1 MLTPA
6 ELRLLDAKSIRDA
19 VATGRLSALEVTE
32 ACLQAIAVVD
42 PVLHAFTHVADSA
55 ARATAKDI
63 DARRA
68 RREPLGPLAGVPVP
82 VKDLI
87 FTKDM
92 PTTFGSRLYENFVPA
107 DDDIVVERLR
117 SADAVIIGKTN
128 VSEFGYGGVGH
139 NPLFPTTRNPWNP
152 GLTSG
157 GSSAGSA
164 VAVATGIVPLALG
177 SDGGGSVRL
186 PASFNGIFG
195 MKASMGRVPLW
206 PGCRDETLPG
216 ASGWESI
223 EHIGPLTR
231 TVADAQLLLS
241 VIAGPDP
248 RDRHSI
254 PSADVDWL
262 AADVQRS
269 LGLRVAWC
277 ADWGG
282 LPLDPDVRRVCAAA
296 ARVFETDLGC
306 IVEETPPPFPWDIET
321 FRAIVAMDTDFAGL
335 RNLIAAHGGQA
346 VSPRLRETLERV
358 WTGEEFLVA
367 SSRRR
372 GMANAMARFMSRY
385 DLLLTP
391 TVSTLPF
398 ALGHDGPGSIDGI
411 GVDDDAW
418 TPTEFPSNLTGHP
431 AASVPAGWSYGGLP
445 IGLQIC
451 GRHLDDQM
459 VLAACRAFESA
470 RPWRDRV
477 PPPMQGISG

>member
-19 VATGRLSALEVTE
+19 VTTGRLSAVEVTE
-32 ACLQAIAVVD
+32 ASLQAIAAVD
-42 PVLHAFTHVADSA
+42 PILHAFTHVAHDG
-55 ARATAKDI
+55 ARAKARDI
-63 DARRA
+63 DSRRA
-68 RREPLGPLAGVPVP
+68 RGERLGSLAGVPVP

-92 PTTFGSRLYENFVPA
+92 PTTFGSQLYENFVPA

-117 SADAVIIGKTN
+117 AADAVIIGKTN

-152 GLTSG
+152 ELTSG

-164 VAVATGIVPLALG
+164 VAVATGIAPIALG

-206 PGCRDETLPG
+206 PGCRDETIPG

-231 TVADAQLLLS
+231 TVSDAQLLLS

-254 PSADVDWL
+254 PCDDVDWL
-262 AADVQRS
+262 ASEVPRS

-282 LPLDPDVRRVCAAA
+282 LPVDPQVRSICANA
-296 ARVFETDLGC
+296 ARLFETELGC
-306 IVEETPPPFPWDIET
+306 VVEETPPPFPWDIET
-321 FRAIVAMDTDFAGL
+321 FRAVVAMDTDFAGL
-335 RNLIAAHGGQA
+335 SAMISRNGQEA
-346 VSPRLRETLERV
+346 VSHRLRETLSRT
-358 WTGEEFLVA
+358 WTAGEFLA
-367 SSRRR
+367 ALSKRRA
-372 GMANAMARFMSRY
+372 MANAMARFMADY

-398 ALGHDGPGSIDGI
+398 ALGLDGPGRIDGLV
-411 GVDDDAW
+411 VDDDAW

-431 AASVPAGWSYGGLP
+431 AASIPAGLSREGLP
-445 IGLQIC
+445 VGLQIS
-451 GRHLDDQM
+451 GRHLADQQ
-459 VLAACRAFESA
+459 VLAGCRSFESI
-470 RPWRDRV
+470 RPWR
-477 PPPMQGISG
+477 QLAI

>member
-6 ELRLLDAKSIRDA
+6 ELRLLDAHSIAESIRS
-19 VATGRLSALEVTE
+19 GRLSAIEVTD
-32 ACLQAIAVVD
+32 AALSAIATID
-42 PVLHAFTHVADSA
+42 PVLHAFTHVAADAS
-55 ARATAKDI
+55 RATAKAI
-63 DARRA
+63 DTRRA
-68 RREPLGPLAGVPVP
+68 RGEPLGPLAGVPVP

-87 FTKDM
+87 FTNDM
-92 PTTFGSRLYENFVPA
+92 PTTFGSPLYEHFVPTH
-107 DDDIVVERLR
+107 DDIVVERLR
-117 SADAVIIGKTN
+117 AADAVIVGKTN

-139 NPLFPTTRNPWNP
+139 NPVFPTTRNPWNP
-152 GLTSG
+152 DLTSG

-164 VAVATGIVPLALG
+164 VAVATGIAPLALG

-216 ASGWESI
+216 ASGWETI
-223 EHIGPLTR
+223 EHIGPLAR

-254 PSADVDWL
+254 PCSDVDWMI
-262 AADVQRS
+262 DGEDRP
-269 LGLRVAWC
+269 LGLRIAWC

-282 LPLDPDVRRVCAAA
+282 LPLDPEVRAVCGAA
-296 ARVFETDLGC
+296 ARVFESDLGC
-306 IVEETPPPFPWDIET
+306 VVEETPPPFEWDIET
-321 FRAIVAMDTDFAGL
+321 FRAVVAMDTDFAGL
-335 RNLIAAHGGQA
+335 KELAARHGDQA
-346 VSPRLRETLERV
+346 FSPRLRATLERQ
-358 WTGEEFLVA
+358 WRGEEFLA
-367 SSRRR
+367 AASRRR
-372 GMANAMARFMSRY
+372 AMANAMARFMSHY

-398 ALGHDGPGSIDGI
+398 PLGLDGPGSIDGMP
-411 GVDDDAW
+411 VEDDAW

-431 AASVPAGWSYGGLP
+431 AASVPAGWSRCGLP

-451 GRHLDDQM
+451 GRHLDDRT
-459 VLAACRAFESA
+459 VLAASRAFERA
-470 RPWRDRV
+470 RPWNDCR
-477 PPPMQGISG
+477 PPLPQGGAG